1 MFLSRTFRR
10 LLRRGRG
17 SEKYKMGCGPSSQV
31 QSSNDSSDMKSNA
44 PRDPAKAPKV
54 ELHVHLD
61 GAWDGPH
68 LYAMARKHVE
78 QLPIS
83 VNVNGEPQPL
93 RQAVLDAEDA
103 ASFLDQHVHLPSSTC
118 TLSGF
123 LAPFGWVNAIVL
135 ASIRAEGLGA
145 LEDFALHFAR
155 RQRASNVIYTE
166 VRWCPHLLLEPT
178 VLGASD
184 GEVRYAAARDVL
196 EAVARGLR
204 RGESEF
210 PGLRLRQILC
220 CLDFMPHVSADI
232 ARLLREVGRDC
243 GCVGIDVAG
252 GESHFGL
259 PLSESPILQAVKD
272 ACAAGFGSTIHAGE
286 DKNTGG
292 AASNVAVAIHEYGA
306 SRIGHG
312 YLTLTDASVVD
323 LAKGSGVHFE
333 CCPKSSL
340 LTGGFAPRSRP
351 WSDHPLC
358 HFAERGMSC
367 GVNTDDPLMCG
378 ICFEDEFRLCLGDMG
393 MASADMHV
401 LTENAIKASFCTEGE
416 KQELLTRVAEFYV
429 T

>member
-1 MFLSRTFRR
+1 MR
-10 LLRRGRG
+10 
-17 SEKYKMGCGPSSQV
+17 
-31 QSSNDSSDMKSNA
+31 SNA
-44 PRDPAKAPKV
+44 PRPLLPKDASRDPAKAPKV

-61 GAWDGPH
+61 GAWNGPH
-68 LYAMARKHVE
+68 LYAMARKHFE

-83 VNVNGEPQPL
+83 IDVNGEPQPL
-93 RQAVLDAEDA
+93 RQAVLDATDA
-103 ASFLDQHVHLPSSTC
+103 ASFLDRHVHLPSSTC

-155 RQRASNVIYTE
+155 RQQVSNVIYTE
-166 VRWCPHLLLEPT
+166 VRWCPHLLLEAD

-204 RGESEF
+204 RGESEN
-210 PGLRLRQILC
+210 GLRVRQILC
-220 CLDFMPHVSADI
+220 CLDFMPHVSNDI
-232 ARLLREVGRDC
+232 ARLLREVGRSC

-252 GESHFGL
+252 GESHFRV

-272 ACAAGFGSTIHAGE
+272 ACAAGFGCTIHAGE

-292 AASNVAVAIHEYGA
+292 AASNVAIAIHDYGA

-312 YLTLTDASVVD
+312 YLALTDTSVVD
-323 LAKGSGVHFE
+323 LAQGSGVHFE

-358 HFAERGMSC
+358 HFAKRGIDC

-378 ICFEDEFRLCLGDMG
+378 ICFEDEFRLCLDDMG
-393 MASADMHV
+393 MVTTDMHV
-401 LTENAIKASFCTEGE
+401 LTQNAIKAAFCTEDE
-416 KQELLTRVAEFYV
+416 KQELLARVAEFYA